1 MAVAESVMRR
11 RPEALFEFRCLASL
25 LVVVVAIL
33 GFVEFGNEVIEGDT
47 SAFDRDLLLA
57 LRNPTNAAQLIG
69 PPWLEPA
76 AVDITALGGTTVL
89 TFMTITI
96 AGYLLMARRHAAA
109 LQVAVSIGGGALLSS
124 LLKMAFDRPRPDLV
138 PHAVAVASASF
149 PSGHAML
156 SAVAYLTIG
165 GLLMRVQT
173 RLATKVYVLTTAVLL
188 TVLIGIS
195 RIYLG
200 VHWPTDVLAGWC
212 IGAAWALLCWVVA
225 TSSVRHGDQVENERQ
240 SR

>member
-1 MAVAESVMRR
+1 
-11 RPEALFEFRCLASL
+11 
-25 LVVVVAIL
+25 
-33 GFVEFGNEVIEGDT
+33 
-47 SAFDRDLLLA
+47 
-57 LRNPTNAAQLIG
+57 
-69 PPWLEPA
+69 
-76 AVDITALGGTTVL
+76 
-89 TFMTITI
+89 MTITI

-124 LLKMAFDRPRPDLV
+124 LIKMAFDRPRPDLV